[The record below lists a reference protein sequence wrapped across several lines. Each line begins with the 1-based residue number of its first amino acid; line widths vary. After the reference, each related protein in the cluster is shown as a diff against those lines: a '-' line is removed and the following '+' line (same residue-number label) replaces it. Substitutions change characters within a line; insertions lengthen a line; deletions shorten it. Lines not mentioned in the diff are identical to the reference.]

1 MGRYASLPHGA
12 DVLPETR
19 PAAPMTRNIFVFSGG
34 GSRGAAQVGMLRALL
49 GAGIRPDVV
58 VGASVGAIN
67 ACSLAYDP
75 TPERV
80 ELLAD
85 RWMSMRARDITGS
98 RVTIPGNLVRLRPYL
113 FSSERL
119 QHLVTSWIPATR
131 LEDLPV
137 TAVVATTNLV
147 TGRAHH
153 HTQGAL
159 AEVLAA
165 SAAIPAVFPPVVL
178 DDGDGPAPHVD
189 AGISENLPLSAA
201 AAIAEPGDRVFA
213 LDVTKPPA
221 ARSLRSPLDVLIG
234 SLAVSI
240 HHRSAAVF
248 DPGVQVVGCLL
259 DRTFHCGTMLDFT
272 HTGTLFRLGEA
283 AALDALLD
291 ADVSA

>member
-1 MGRYASLPHGA
+1 MS
-12 DVLPETR
+12 
-19 PAAPMTRNIFVFSGG
+19 RNIFVFSGG

-49 GAGIRPDVV
+49 GAGLRPDVV

-67 ACSLAYDP
+67 ACSLAHDP

-80 ELLAD
+80 EQLAD
-85 RWMSMRARDITGS
+85 RWMSMRAKDITGS
-98 RVTIPGNLVRLRPYL
+98 RAGVPANLVRLRPYL

-119 QHLVTSWIPATR
+119 RHLVGSWVPTAR

-137 TAVVATTNLV
+137 TTVVATTNLV

-153 HTQGAL
+153 HVRGPVTDL
-159 AEVLAA
+159 LAA

-178 DDGDGPAPHVD
+178 DTGDGPAPHVD

-201 AAIAEPGDRVFA
+201 AAIARPGDRVFA

-234 SLAVSI
+234 SLAISI
-240 HHRSAAVF
+240 HHRSSAVF
-248 DPGVQVVGCLL
+248 DPGVQVVSCLL
-259 DRTFHCGTMLDFT
+259 DRSFHCGTMLDFT

-283 AALDALLD
+283 AALEALLD
-291 ADVSA
+291 AGVSA

>member
-1 MGRYASLPHGA
+1 
-12 DVLPETR
+12 
-19 PAAPMTRNIFVFSGG
+19 MTRNIFVLSGG

-67 ACSLAYDP
+67 ACSLAHDP

-80 ELLAD
+80 EQLAD
-85 RWMSMRARDITGS
+85 RWMSMRARDLTGS
-98 RVTIPGNLVRLRPYL
+98 RASVPGNLVRLRPYL
-113 FSSERL
+113 FSSDRL
-119 QHLVTSWIPATR
+119 RHLVASWIPEQR
-131 LEDLPV
+131 LEDLAVP
-137 TAVVATTNLV
+137 AVVATTNLV

-153 HTQGAL
+153 HVQGAIGDL
-159 AEVLAA
+159 LAA

-201 AAIAEPGDRVFA
+201 AAIARPGDRVFA

-234 SLAVSI
+234 SLAISI
-240 HHRSAAVF
+240 HHRTSGAF
-248 DPGVQVVGCLL
+248 DPGVQVIGCVL
-259 DRTFHCGTMLDFT
+259 DRSFHCGTMLDFT

-283 AALDALLD
+283 AAVGALLD

>member
-1 MGRYASLPHGA
+1 
-12 DVLPETR
+12 
-19 PAAPMTRNIFVFSGG
+19 MTRNIFVFSGG
-34 GSRGAAQVGMLRALL
+34 GSRGAAQIGMLRALL
-49 GAGIRPDVV
+49 GSGVRPDVV
-58 VGASVGAIN
+58 IGASVGAIN

-80 ELLAD
+80 EQIAD
-85 RWMSMRARDITGS
+85 RWMSMRAKDITGS
-98 RVTIPGNLVRLRPYL
+98 RAAIPGNLVRLRPYL

-119 QHLVTSWIPATR
+119 QELVASWIPAAR
-131 LEDLPV
+131 LEDLSVP
-137 TAVVATTNLV
+137 AIVATTNLD

-153 HTQGAL
+153 HAHGAL
-159 AEVLAA
+159 TDLLAA
-165 SAAIPAVFPPVVL
+165 SAAIPAVFPPVRL
-178 DDGDGPAPHVD
+178 HAAGGPAPHVD

-234 SLAVSI
+234 SLAISI

-248 DPGVQVVGCLL
+248 DPAVQVISCVL
-259 DRTFHCGTMLDFT
+259 DRSFYCGTMLDFT

-283 AALDALLD
+283 AAIEALLD
-291 ADVSA
+291 AGVIA